1 MTRWKRPLLFGAL
14 AVLARALAGCK
25 AGFNAPTLEYHPAAF
40 GAYAS
45 KNGVSIS
52 NAFVL
57 GPSPSGSE
65 VAGGRAGVFLAISSQ
80 DGDKLVSAS
89 APGTASAV
97 QILEDRSAQ
106 LPAVGSANLTGP
118 VPQVVMTGLANP
130 LQGGELV
137 KLNLTFAE
145 AGTIAMTVPVQPKA
159 YEYATFSPPG
169 HPVAGGDQE
178 KEGRRRHRPAP
189 RRAPRPRPR
198 RNRGS
203 RPGPFGIISGGSGG
217 RLELVP

>member
-1 MTRWKRPLLFGAL
+1 MRWKRRMLLGAL
-14 AVLARALAGCK
+14 AVLAPALAGCE
-25 AGFNAPTLEYHPAAF
+25 AGYNAPTLEYHPAAF

-57 GPSPSGSE
+57 GPSPGGPE
-65 VAGGRAGVFLAISSQ
+65 VAGGRAGVFLAIASQ

-89 APGTASAV
+89 APGAASSV
-97 QILEDRSAQ
+97 QIIGGPVPV
-106 LPAVGSANLTGP
+106 PAVGSADLTGP
-118 VPQVVMTGLANP
+118 VPRVVMNGLANP

-159 YEYATFSPPG
+159 YEYATFSPPATPSPAATKKG
-169 HPVAGGDQE
+169 EGEPVGQRVRLRVGIA
-178 KEGRRRHRPAP
+178 RRHGQPHGHAD
-189 RRAPRPRPR
+189 AVT
-198 RNRGS
+198 GA
-203 RPGPFGIISGGSGG
+203 PGPARSG
-217 RLELVP
+217 

>member
-1 MTRWKRPLLFGAL
+1 MRWKRRMLLGAL
-14 AVLARALAGCK
+14 AVLAPALAGCE
-25 AGFNAPTLEYHPAAF
+25 AGYNAPTLEYHPAAF

-57 GPSPSGSE
+57 GPSPSGPE

-97 QILEDRSAQ
+97 QILGAPVSV
-106 LPAVGSANLTGP
+106 PAVGSANLTGP

-159 YEYATFSPPG
+159 YEYATFSPPAT
-169 HPVAGGDQE
+169 PS
-178 KEGRRRHRPAP
+178 PAADKKRKAKANP
-189 RRAPRPRPR
+189 FASASAS
-198 RNRGS
+198 GS
-203 RPGPFGIISGGSGG
+203 ASPGATASPTAT
-217 RLELVP
+217 PTP

>member
-1 MTRWKRPLLFGAL
+1 MLFGAL
-14 AVLARALAGCK
+14 AVLAPALAGCE
-25 AGFNAPTLEYHPAAF
+25 AGFNAPTLEFHPAAF
-40 GAYAS
+40 GAYAA

-57 GPSPSGSE
+57 GPSPSGPE
-65 VAGGRAGVFLAISSQ
+65 VAGGRAGVFLSITAQ

-97 QILEDRSAQ
+97 KILGGSVSV
-106 LPAVGSANLTGP
+106 PAAAPVTLTGP
-118 VPQVVMTGLANP
+118 IPRVVLTGLANP

-159 YEYATFSPPG
+159 YEYATFSPP
-169 HPVAGGDQE
+169 PTPS
-178 KEGRRRHRPAP
+178 PAATKKANP
-189 RRAPRPRPR
+189 SASASAS
-198 RNRGS
+198 GS
-203 RPGPFGIISGGSGG
+203 ASPGSTASPTATPS
-217 RLELVP
+217 P

>member
-1 MTRWKRPLLFGAL
+1 MTRWKHRMLFGAL
-14 AVLARALAGCK
+14 AVLAPALAGCE

-45 KNGVSIS
+45 KNGVSIA

-57 GPSPSGSE
+57 GPSPSGPE

-97 QILEDRSAQ
+97 QILGGPVRV
-106 LPAVGSANLTGP
+106 PAVGSANLTGP

-159 YEYATFSPPG
+159 YEYATFSPPAT
-169 HPVAGGDQE
+169 PS
-178 KEGRRRHRPAP
+178 PAATKKRKAKANP
-189 RRAPRPRPR
+189 FASASASGPASP
-198 RNRGS
+198 GS
-203 RPGPFGIISGGSGG
+203 TASPTATPT
-217 RLELVP
+217 P

>member
-14 AVLARALAGCK
+14 AVLAPALAGCE
-25 AGFNAPTLEYHPAAF
+25 AGFNAPTLEYHQAAF
-40 GAYAS
+40 GAYAT

-57 GPSPSGSE
+57 GPSPSGPE
-65 VAGGRAGVFLAISSQ
+65 VAGGRAGVFLAITSE

-97 QILEDRSAQ
+97 QILGGSVRVPAAASAD
-106 LPAVGSANLTGP
+106 LAGP
-118 VPQVVMTGLANP
+118 VPRVVLTGLANP
-130 LQGGELV
+130 LQGGDLI

-159 YEYATFSPPG
+159 YEYATFSPP
-169 HPVAGGDQE
+169 PTPSTA
-178 KEGRRRHRPAP
+178 PAKKGKP
-189 RRAPRPRPR
+189 KAP
-198 RNRGS
+198 
-203 RPGPFGIISGGSGG
+203 PGATASPTATPS
-217 RLELVP
+217 P

>member
-1 MTRWKRPLLFGAL
+1 MTRWKHRMLFGAL
-14 AVLARALAGCK
+14 AVLVPALAGCE
-25 AGFNAPTLEYHPAAF
+25 AGYNAPTLEYHPAAF
-40 GAYAS
+40 GAYAM

-57 GPSPSGSE
+57 GPPLNGPA
-65 VAGGRAGVFLAISSQ
+65 VAGGRAGVFLSITAQ

-97 QILEDRSAQ
+97 QIAGGSVRVP
-106 LPAVGSANLTGP
+106 PAVPVDLTGP
-118 VPQVVMTGLANP
+118 VPQMVLAGLANP

-159 YEYATFSPPG
+159 YEYATYSPP
-169 HPVAGGDQE
+169 PSPSPTAKPKPSSTVV
-178 KEGRRRHRPAP
+178 
-189 RRAPRPRPR
+189 
-198 RNRGS
+198 
-203 RPGPFGIISGGSGG
+203 RPGPSGSASASVKGTPSTAT
-217 RLELVP
+217 PSP

>member
-1 MTRWKRPLLFGAL
+1 MRWKRRMLLGAL
-14 AVLARALAGCK
+14 AVLAPALAGCE
-25 AGFNAPTLEYHPAAF
+25 AGYNAPTLEYHPAAF

-57 GPSPSGSE
+57 GPSPSGPE
-65 VAGGRAGVFLAISSQ
+65 VAGGRAGVFLAITSQ

-89 APGTASAV
+89 APGAASSV
-97 QILEDRSAQ
+97 QIIGGPVPV
-106 LPAVGSANLTGP
+106 PAVGSADLTGP
-118 VPQVVMTGLANP
+118 VPRVVLNGLANP

-159 YEYATFSPPG
+159 YEYATFSPPAT
-169 HPVAGGDQE
+169 PSPTAT
-178 KEGRRRHRPAP
+178 KK
-189 RRAPRPRPR
+189 RAKANPSASASAS
-198 RNRGS
+198 GS
-203 RPGPFGIISGGSGG
+203 ASPGATASPTAT
-217 RLELVP
+217 PTP

>member
-1 MTRWKRPLLFGAL
+1 MTRWKHRMLFGAL
-14 AVLARALAGCK
+14 AVLAPALAGCE

-57 GPSPSGSE
+57 GPSPSGPE
-65 VAGGRAGVFLAISSQ
+65 VAGGRAGLFLAITSQ
-80 DGDKLVSAS
+80 NGDKLVSAS

-97 QILEDRSAQ
+97 KILGGSVSV
-106 LPAVGSANLTGP
+106 PAAAPVTLTGP
-118 VPQVVMTGLANP
+118 IPRVVLTGLANP

-159 YEYATFSPPG
+159 YEYATFSPP
-169 HPVAGGDQE
+169 PTPSPTAT
-178 KEGRRRHRPAP
+178 KKKATANPSAS
-189 RRAPRPRPR
+189 ASAS
-198 RNRGS
+198 GS
-203 RPGPFGIISGGSGG
+203 ASPGSTASPTATPS
-217 RLELVP
+217 P